1 MDSMILSRITKAA
14 AIICWFLCLGVAYSQ
29 STAEMLQSIKND
41 TEEASLS
48 FVDSLQKAAETPE
61 CLQSGKL
68 KEDSVK
74 LLSKLETL
82 SFRINE
88 TADLFTKKET
98 DLLKNTGLGTAEKE
112 ELRLALQEQK
122 KPLESY
128 RQKTNALQK
137 EVKTLIDTKISSW
150 LDLYKTFHEV
160 AGPEKA
166 AEKLRL
172 RVNEVIT
179 PYLLPKP
186 KPTPTP
192 KPTPKATPT
201 PPVREIP
208 PPRKQNQ
215 SQSPNSYPS
224 IPTSGEKVL
233 SLNDAEDRA
242 RDGDAYAQAVV
253 SIYYAVGYKAQKNI
267 AKAADYAMR
276 SAKQEHPLGGY
287 RLACMVE
294 NGEGFDKDPAIA
306 QEFKKLA
313 FDGLNN
319 MEGDPYAITAL
330 GIMFFRGE
338 GGAPKLPSEA
348 VRLYLIAA
356 DMGYAPAQ
364 YNYSAALALGQGVA
378 KNDSES
384 LKYWRAAYDQGYPPA
399 LSGPPT
405 DLANGRNHKP
415 QTKGNMIVPNPW

>member
-1 MDSMILSRITKAA
+1 MDSMTPSRITKAA
-14 AIICWFLCLGVAYSQ
+14 AIICWFLYLPTAYSQ

-41 TEEASLS
+41 TEAASSS
-48 FVDSLQKAAETPE
+48 FVDSLQKAVETPAVLE
-61 CLQSGKL
+61 SGKL

-82 SFRINE
+82 SSRINE

-150 LDLYKTFHEV
+150 LELYKTFSEV
-160 AGPEKA
+160 AGPEEA

-172 RVNEVIT
+172 RVNEVTT
-179 PYLLPKP
+179 PYLPPK
-186 KPTPTP
+186 P

-215 SQSPNSYPS
+215 SQSANSYPP

-242 RDGDAYAQAVV
+242 RDGDAYAQAVA
-253 SIYYAVGYKAQKNI
+253 SIYYAVGYKVQKNI

-276 SAKQEHPLGGY
+276 SVKQDHPLGGY
-287 RLACMVE
+287 RLACMIE
-294 NGEGFDKDPAIA
+294 NGEGFDKNLALA
-306 QEFKKLA
+306 QELKKIA

-330 GIMFFRGE
+330 GIMLFRGE

-364 YNYSAALALGQGVA
+364 YNYSAALALGQGVE

-399 LSGPPT
+399 LSGSPT
-405 DLANGRNHKP
+405 DLASGRNHKP

>member
-1 MDSMILSRITKAA
+1 MDSITLSRITKAI
-14 AIICWFLCLGVAYSQ
+14 AIICWFLCLATAYSQ

-41 TEEASLS
+41 TEAASSS
-48 FVDSLQKAAETPE
+48 FVDSLQKAVETPAVLE
-61 CLQSGKL
+61 SGKL

-82 SFRINE
+82 SSRINE

-150 LDLYKTFHEV
+150 LELYKTFSEV
-160 AGPEKA
+160 AGPEHA

-172 RVNEVIT
+172 RVNEVTT
-179 PYLLPKP
+179 PYLPPK
-186 KPTPTP
+186 P

-215 SQSPNSYPS
+215 SQSANSYPPT
-224 IPTSGEKVL
+224 PTSGEKVL

-242 RDGDAYAQAVV
+242 RDGDAYAQAVA
-253 SIYYAVGYKAQKNI
+253 SIYYAVGYKVQKNI

-276 SAKQEHPLGGY
+276 SAKQDHPLGGY
-287 RLACMVE
+287 RLACMIE
-294 NGEGFDKDPAIA
+294 NGEGFDKNSELA
-306 QEFKKLA
+306 QELKKIA

-338 GGAPKLPSEA
+338 GGAPKLPTEA

-378 KNDSES
+378 KNDAQS
-384 LKYWRAAYDQGYPPA
+384 LIYWRAAYDQGYPPA

-405 DLANGRNHKP
+405 DLANGRNHKV
-415 QTKGNMIVPNPW
+415 QSKGNMIVPNPW